1 MDPEAFL
8 DMANQVIKLKMFP
21 YFDIAHSLLAALAVR
36 EDLGSNAQSFSRKHP
51 LACWLSTM
59 LVIFSGGMVANAL
72 LGEPILA
79 PLKNTPQLF
88 VGTVVWYLVFY
99 TPFDIGYKIGKFLPI
114 KVVASAMKEIYRA
127 KKVYDGVS
135 HAAKLYPNAWII
147 MIIIGT
153 LKGNGAG
160 FTKLIERLIR
170 GAWTPTAMEFM
181 QPSFYTKASLLASII
196 FVLDKKTDWISAP
209 HALVYFGIVIFLVY
223 FKLSSI
229 LLGIHDPFL
238 PFENL
243 SCAIFFGGI
252 WDSLAK
258 ILGRGQ
264 AKEGE
269 VKESKKSN

>member
-258 ILGRGQ
+258 IFGRGQ
-264 AKEGE
+264 AKGE
-269 VKESKKSN
+269 VKGSKKRN

>member
-36 EDLGSNAQSFSRKHP
+36 EDLGSNAQAFSRKHP

-59 LVIFSGGMVANAL
+59 LVIFSGAMVANGL

-79 PLKNTPQLF
+79 PLKNTPQLM
-88 VGTVVWYLVFY
+88 VGTVVWYMVFY
-99 TPFDIGYKIGKFLPI
+99 TPFDIGYKVGKFLPI
-114 KVVASAMKEIYRA
+114 KLVASAMKEIYRA

-160 FTKLIERLIR
+160 FTKLFERLIR

-209 HALVYFGIVIFLVY
+209 HALVYFGIVIFMVY

-243 SCAIFFGGI
+243 CCAIFFGGI

-264 AKEGE
+264 IKDAEGKD
-269 VKESKKSN
+269 VKKSN